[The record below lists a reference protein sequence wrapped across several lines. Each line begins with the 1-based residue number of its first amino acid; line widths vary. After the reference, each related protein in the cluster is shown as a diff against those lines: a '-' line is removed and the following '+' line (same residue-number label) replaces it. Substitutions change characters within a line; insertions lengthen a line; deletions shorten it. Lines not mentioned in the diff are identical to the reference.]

1 MSPAKR
7 RAFRRAF
14 KRMRVRLLRQN
25 SLAREAV
32 WRALERSRA
41 EHREPPTFTLRWRD
55 ADGRRP

>member
-14 KRMRVRLLRQN
+14 KRMRVRVLRQN
-25 SLAREAV
+25 HLVREAV
-32 WRALERSRA
+32 WRALSLPKQT
-41 EHREPPTFTLRWRD
+41 EPATFTLRWPD